1 MNVFKFCKCL
11 VKAVI
16 HREQKHVLKFV
27 RCFGKKLM
35 HWQHSENKLMS
46 KQKCSC
52 NNTFASE
59 PKEAVVKIEQNQQNQ
74 SYDRRYGFLAK
85 KLSKLQKQ
93 MKT

>member
-1 MNVFKFCKCL
+1 
-11 VKAVI
+11 
-16 HREQKHVLKFV
+16 
-27 RCFGKKLM
+27 
-35 HWQHSENKLMS
+35 MS

-52 NNTFASE
+52 SNAFASE

-74 SYDRRYGFLAK
+74 LYDRHYGFLAQ